1 MSNISRH
8 YEKSSPLPAGYE
20 GSSPQ
25 KWYTDSGAALLSCVW
40 VDLCGDFRIME
51 ERRELQPST
60 KHRSL
65 YHDDH
70 WHREP
75 PESAELRLMSK
86 NTEKWSHHHHY
97 NHQQASTPSKE
108 TKRQFRW
115 TMSKYWWVIT
125 TPILSWAVLA
135 QLRMRIKKNLCHF
148 LCHLVRSP
156 LKTLQN
162 SISIWLLTCDF
173 CPQNLSLGHLFFS
186 DPCKF
191 PNAFE
196 SLINIWDLK
205 VSFNFSDH
213 YLEY

>member
-86 NTEKWSHHHHY
+86 NTEKMV
-97 NHQQASTPSKE
+97 PSPSLQPP
-108 TKRQFRW
+108 TGFHSVKRNQK
-115 TMSKYWWVIT
+115 TIQMDYVQILMSDYYANFE
-125 TPILSWAVLA
+125 LSCFSS
-135 QLRMRIKKNLCHF
+135 IENENKKKF
-148 LCHLVRSP
+148 YATFYA
-156 LKTLQN
+156 TL
-162 SISIWLLTCDF
+162 
-173 CPQNLSLGHLFFS
+173 LGHLWKHFRIVLVFG
-186 DPCKF
+186 
-191 PNAFE
+191 
-196 SLINIWDLK
+196 
-205 VSFNFSDH
+205 
-213 YLEY
+213 YLHVTFAHKI